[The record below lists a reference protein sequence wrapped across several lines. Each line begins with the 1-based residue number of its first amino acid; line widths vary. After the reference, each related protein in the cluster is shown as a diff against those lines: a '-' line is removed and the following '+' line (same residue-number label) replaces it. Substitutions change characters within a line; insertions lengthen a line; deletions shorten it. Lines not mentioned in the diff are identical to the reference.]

1 MTQKEI
7 KTIKKNISNNG
18 ASYQGYWCSIKDI
31 FSFDEIIEAVIE
43 LENMGIRLDDL
54 TETEQDEYLITE
66 IIKMQSYQEFKN
78 KTLNYIFH

>member
-31 FSFDEIIEAVIE
+31 FSFDEIVRAVVK
-43 LENMGIRLDDL
+43 LEDIGIRLNDL
-54 TETEQDEYLITE
+54 TLDMQDEHLIAQ
-66 IIKMQSYQEFKN
+66 IIRNQSYQEFKN